1 MSDSFMVFYSIEA
14 GPDEGC
20 NTPEEAAR
28 YVYDIL
34 RDPDAIPPALEVHK
48 WPNRDETVPPRII
61 GCAGVVDGRSWDEMP
76 PIHID
81 CEKLPPKEGS

>member
-1 MSDSFMVFYSIEA
+1 MSDSFMVFFEMEA

-34 RDPDAIPPALEVHK
+34 RDPDAIPPVLEVYL
-48 WPNRDETVPPRII
+48 WPNRDETVPPRIVE
-61 GCAGVVDGRSWDEMP
+61 ADGAEGPDDHRT
-76 PIHID
+76 ID
-81 CEKLPPKEGS
+81 CEKLPPA